1 MKDLLKLL
9 LIPFTPVLG
18 VLAALPFLFLN
29 SWILW
34 AAWTFIVEPILLVPH
49 FTYLAWF
56 GLVIV
61 AGAFKLVFTKFTDD
75 KKDFKENLNIVL
87 GKVTMTGIWIF
98 IIYIY
103 HWIFTA

>member
-1 MKDLLKLL
+1 MKDLLKF
-9 LIPFTPVLG
+9 IIAPFTPLLG

-34 AAWTFIVEPILLVPH
+34 AAWSFIIEPILLVPH

-56 GLVIV
+56 GLVI
-61 AGAFKLVFTKFTDD
+61 ALSAFKLVFSKFTDD
-75 KKDFKENLNIVL
+75 KKSIEDNLNAML
-87 GKVTMTGIWIF
+87 GKVTLTGIWIL